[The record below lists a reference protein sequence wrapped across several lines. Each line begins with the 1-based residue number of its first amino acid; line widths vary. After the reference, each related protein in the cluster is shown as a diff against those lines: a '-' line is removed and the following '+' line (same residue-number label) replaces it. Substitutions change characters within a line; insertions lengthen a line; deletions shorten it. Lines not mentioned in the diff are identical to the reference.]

1 MDSKAAS
8 KIKAPPIRVRLSQ
21 LDAPSSTDDTLAN
34 STSDS
39 MTSAVVWA
47 ARRAAPYCSAR
58 LPNKKEMLDLRR

>member
-21 LDAPSSTDDTLAN
+21 LEAPSSTDDTLAN

-47 ARRAAPYCSAR
+47 ANRAAPRGSVGFRPAS
-58 LPNKKEMLDLRR
+58 EQQG